1 MQKTSSKP
9 SPASDLPKTNLW
21 GFFPSA
27 WAPLLLCGWTLILLN
42 ACKKEEAPSQI
53 TSVTAKPTPPA
64 TRETSPVLVSAE
76 PNSFDEVTAQLDRGG
91 SFYAYV
97 STEKWLADLTSQ
109 LGNWHNFLQSTSG
122 AATPLDQKTYQSLIK
137 FADNLYTHSGVQHST
152 GVGASS
158 FAIAPKVSRDK
169 LFVHHRTGQGDRP
182 FWSAFGKTPQ
192 TLSALDFLPPHT
204 AIAGFANCDANAIV
218 AFLQK
223 EVAQS
228 DIPEAKTTLEK
239 ALLQFSTELGLSLQD
254 ALGSLADSVGI
265 IITLDS
271 DKPIA
276 LPIPDQK
283 VSFPAPQVAL
293 LFQVK
298 SERIFRQMD
307 KLIESHDH
315 LTKIDQAD
323 LHLRILPPLNDLPL
337 EVCPTIAQWGG
348 YLIVAT
354 GEKIV
359 REIIA
364 AKTTGQGFKNTSEF
378 SQIASGLPKMGN
390 GFFIATALAGNQVV
404 RLQKEM
410 IATQPSTTPAQLT
423 LVKKLLEANKS
434 HSFYT
439 VISHLPNGWL
449 AINQS
454 IQLESPTSSTPAN
467 SVATSPMVTSLRS
480 KAQAAASLS
489 HARQIAMACKLYA
502 DDHGGKFPPSLQG
515 LVPDY
520 LPNVATFVS
529 PFAPSEPIGYVYHP
543 NANSLADPKTVLLE
557 DQFSIRENYL
567 IEVDSGGNGKFR
579 LSK

>member
-1 MQKTSSKP
+1 MQKIPSKP

-64 TRETSPVLVSAE
+64 VRETPPVLVSAE

-97 STEKWLADLTSQ
+97 STEKWLAGLTSQ
-109 LGNWHNFLQSTSG
+109 LGNWHNFLQSTPG
-122 AATPLDQKTYQSLIK
+122 ATTSLDQKTYLGLLK
-137 FADNLYTHSGVQHST
+137 FADNLYAHSGVQHST

-158 FAIAPKVSRDK
+158 FAITPKVSRDK
-169 LFVHHRTGQGDRP
+169 LFVHHRPGQGDRP

-204 AIAGFANCDANAIV
+204 AIAGFVNCDANAIV
-218 AFLQK
+218 AFLQN
-223 EVAQS
+223 EIAQS

-239 ALLQFSTELGLSLQD
+239 GLLQFTTELGLSLQD

-307 KLIESHDH
+307 KMIESHAH

-323 LHLRILPPLNDLPL
+323 LHLRILPSLNDLPL

-359 REIIA
+359 RDIIA
-364 AKTTGQGFKNTSEF
+364 AKTTGQGLKNTPEF
-378 SQIASGLPKMGN
+378 SQLASGLPKVGN
-390 GFFIATALAGNQVV
+390 GFFIATALAGNQVA

-423 LVKKLLEANKS
+423 LAKKLLEANKS

-467 SVATSPMVTSLRS
+467 SATTPPMLTSLRS

-489 HARQIAMACKLYA
+489 NARQIAMACKLYA
-502 DDHGGKFPPSLQG
+502 ADHGGKFPPSLQG

-520 LPNVATFVS
+520 LPNAAIFVS
-529 PFAPSEPIGYVYHP
+529 PFAPSEPIGYIYHP
-543 NANSLADPKTVLLE
+543 NVDSPPDPKTVLLE

-567 IEVDSGGNGKFR
+567 IEVDYGGNGKYR
-579 LSK
+579 VSK